1 MRHLVIVIFLG
12 LLTASCAPKAS
23 SEANSLAQISNPE
36 VLQFA
41 IPGKELYE
49 NYCANCHQKD
59 GTGLGKLIP
68 PLRDADYF
76 KADIHRT
83 IWIMK
88 HGKEGEIVVNGQVYN
103 QAMPA
108 NPNLSPLDLAQ
119 LGHKRRRYR
128 RTKGRGLFEKPTS
141 RKLVF
146 QFGRCLIQGGF
157 DFRVHLIDFQQL
169 IIQVGFDFLGSFSL
183 LF

>member
-1 MRHLVIVIFLG
+1 MRLLSIVIFLG
-12 LLTASCAPKAS
+12 LLTVSCAPKAS
-23 SEANSLAQISNPE
+23 SEANSLAQISDAE

-83 IWIMK
+83 VWIMK
-88 HGKEGEIVVNGQVYN
+88 HGKAGEIIVNGQVSN

-119 LGHKRRRYR
+119 IATYLYNSWGMNE
-128 RTKGRGLFEKPTS
+128 GVIDAP
-141 RKLVF
+141 
-146 QFGRCLIQGGF
+146 
-157 DFRVHLIDFQQL
+157 RVEQYLKNPP
-169 IIQVGFDFLGSFSL
+169 SEN
-183 LF
+183 

>member
-1 MRHLVIVIFLG
+1 MRLLSIVIFLG
-12 LLTASCAPKAS
+12 LLTVSCAPKAS
-23 SEANSLAQISNPE
+23 SEANSLAQISDAE
-36 VLQFA
+36 VLLFA

-83 IWIMK
+83 VWIMK
-88 HGKEGEIVVNGQVYN
+88 HGKAGEIIVNGQVYN

-119 LGHKRRRYR
+119 IATYLYNSWGMNE
-128 RTKGRGLFEKPTS
+128 GVIDAP
-141 RKLVF
+141 
-146 QFGRCLIQGGF
+146 
-157 DFRVHLIDFQQL
+157 RVEQYLKNPP
-169 IIQVGFDFLGSFSL
+169 SEN
-183 LF
+183 

>member
-1 MRHLVIVIFLG
+1 MRYLAVVIFLG
-12 LLTASCAPKAS
+12 LLTTSCAPKAS
-23 SEANSLAQISNPE
+23 SEANSLAQISDAE

-83 IWIMK
+83 VWIMK
-88 HGKEGEIVVNGQVYN
+88 YGKEGEIVVNGQVYN
-103 QAMPA
+103 QAMPT
-108 NPNLSPLDLAQ
+108 NPNLSPLELAQ
-119 LGHKRRRYR
+119 IATYLYNSWGMKE
-128 RTKGRGLFEKPTS
+128 GVINAP
-141 RKLVF
+141 
-146 QFGRCLIQGGF
+146 
-157 DFRVHLIDFQQL
+157 RVEQYLRNPPA
-169 IIQVGFDFLGSFSL
+169 GN
-183 LF
+183 

>member
-1 MRHLVIVIFLG
+1 MIG
-12 LLTASCAPKAS
+12 LFTASCAPKAS
-23 SEANSLAQISNPE
+23 SEANTLAQISDPE
-36 VLQFA
+36 VLKFA

-83 IWIMK
+83 VWIMK
-88 HGKEGEIVVNGQVYN
+88 HGKDGEIVVNGQVYN

-119 LGHKRRRYR
+119 IATYLYNSCGMSE
-128 RTKGRGLFEKPTS
+128 GVIDAP
-141 RKLVF
+141 
-146 QFGRCLIQGGF
+146 
-157 DFRVHLIDFQQL
+157 RVEGYLKSPPE
-169 IIQVGFDFLGSFSL
+169 GN
-183 LF
+183 

>member
-1 MRHLVIVIFLG
+1 MRFLVPLIFLG
-12 LLTASCAPKAS
+12 LATVSCSPKAS
-23 SEANSLAQISNPE
+23 TKENNLAQISDAK

-59 GTGLGKLIP
+59 GSGLGKLIP

-76 KADIHRT
+76 KTDIHRS

-88 HGKEGEIVVNGQVYN
+88 HGKEGEILVNGQVYN

-119 LGHKRRRYR
+119 IATYLYNSWGMNE
-128 RTKGRGLFEKPTS
+128 GVIDGP
-141 RKLVF
+141 
-146 QFGRCLIQGGF
+146 
-157 DFRVHLIDFQQL
+157 RVEQYLRNPPADN
-169 IIQVGFDFLGSFSL
+169 
-183 LF
+183 

>member
-1 MRHLVIVIFLG
+1 MRFLSTLIFLG
-12 LLTASCAPKAS
+12 LLTSSCSPKAS
-23 SEANSLAQISNPE
+23 NLENNLAQISDAK

-59 GTGLGKLIP
+59 GRGLGKLIP

-76 KADIHRT
+76 KADIHRS

-88 HGKEGEIVVNGQVYN
+88 YGQEGEILVNGQVYN

-108 NPNLSPLDLAQ
+108 NPNLRPLDLAQ
-119 LGHKRRRYR
+119 IATYLYNSWGMKE
-128 RTKGRGLFEKPTS
+128 GVIDAP
-141 RKLVF
+141 LVESY
-146 QFGRCLIQGGF
+146 LK
-157 DFRVHLIDFQQL
+157 
-169 IIQVGFDFLGSFSL
+169 SPPAEN
-183 LF
+183 

>member
-1 MRHLVIVIFLG
+1 VRLLASLLIFG
-12 LLTASCAPKAS
+12 LFAVSCAPKAS
-23 SEANSLAQISNPE
+23 SEANTLAQISDPE
-36 VLQFA
+36 VLKFA

-68 PLRDADYF
+68 PLRDSDYF
-76 KADIHRT
+76 KADIPRT
-83 IWIMK
+83 VWIMK

-119 LGHKRRRYR
+119 IATYLYNSWGMSE
-128 RTKGRGLFEKPTS
+128 G
-141 RKLVF
+141 V
-146 QFGRCLIQGGF
+146 
-157 DFRVHLIDFQQL
+157 IDAP
-169 IIQVGFDFLGSFSL
+169 QVEGYLKNPPAGN
-183 LF
+183 

>member
-1 MRHLVIVIFLG
+1 MRLLAALLIFG
-12 LLTASCAPKAS
+12 LFSTSCAPKAS
-23 SEANSLAQISNPE
+23 SEANNLAQISDPE

-49 NYCANCHQKD
+49 NYCANCNQKD

-76 KADIHRT
+76 KADMHRS

-88 HGKEGEIVVNGQVYN
+88 HGKAGEILVNGQVYN

-108 NPNLSPLDLAQ
+108 NPNLSPLELAQ
-119 LGHKRRRYR
+119 IATYLYNSWGMSE
-128 RTKGRGLFEKPTS
+128 G
-141 RKLVF
+141 V
-146 QFGRCLIQGGF
+146 
-157 DFRVHLIDFQQL
+157 IDAPQIEQYL
-169 IIQVGFDFLGSFSL
+169 KNPPAEN
-183 LF
+183 